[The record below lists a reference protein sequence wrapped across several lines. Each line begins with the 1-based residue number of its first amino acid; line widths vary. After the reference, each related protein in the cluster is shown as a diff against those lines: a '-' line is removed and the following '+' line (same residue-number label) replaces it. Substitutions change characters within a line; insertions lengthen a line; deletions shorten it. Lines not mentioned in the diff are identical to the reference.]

1 MHLHVR
7 VRVHVRVRAHACAR
21 AQAQAA
27 CHWKF
32 GDLESAYAYA
42 NVVQGGIER
51 SFGSRSELLPASL
64 LLMGLILTSL
74 GECCWACAC
83 VGMVCV

>member
-74 GECCWACAC
+74 GECGWACAC